1 MEGTKQGTVPQAQ
14 QHAMEAGCAAGSAT
28 SIPASWLHW
37 APANLPGVQGQRMS
51 QLSPAQGQRGRAAG
65 DGAKREWDLG
75 MLPNPTTCKDVL
87 QVLLPVSWALQL
99 GTVALGL

>member
-1 MEGTKQGTVPQAQ
+1 
-14 QHAMEAGCAAGSAT
+14 
-28 SIPASWLHW
+28 
-37 APANLPGVQGQRMS
+37 MS

-75 MLPNPTTCKDVL
+75 MLPNPTACKDVL